1 VLLFVAAT
9 AFASMAALSACSSD
23 DATPAGADAGD
34 ESTGQRDAPYY
45 VPPDVDPKCD
55 PDADLTANVTDATIL
70 ESGTTT
76 GICVTCLHANCSAP
90 IADCTADCN
99 CNGRMTDAIGCYLT
113 TQNIACLGRF
123 ADYLVT
129 DQTRGRALAVAGC
142 AKANCA
148 AACDIDAGSMTI
160 ADAGDAGDGD

>member
-1 VLLFVAAT
+1 MLLFVAAT
-9 AFASMAALSACSSD
+9 ALASMAVASACSSD
-23 DATPAGADAGD
+23 DTTPAAADAGD
-34 ESTGQRDAPYY
+34 ETSPQRDAPY
-45 VPPDVDPKCD
+45 VPPDAEPKCD
-55 PDADLTANVTDATIL
+55 PDADITANVKDASIL

-76 GICVTCLHANCSAP
+76 GICVTCMTTNCSAP
-90 IADCTADCN
+90 LAECAADCN

-129 DQTRGRALAVAGC
+129 DTTRGRALAVAGC

-148 AACDIDAGSMTI
+148 AACDIDGGSMTI
-160 ADAGDAGDGD
+160 PDAGDAGDAD